1 MEKATVVEVLK
12 DNIQEDGSRVGDQ
25 VVLFIDGNRTTK
37 KGRFLEAN
45 SPNGLLFGTAC
56 KPGLEVITISS
67 VVGQLHVT
75 TVYNVDRSMPIY
87 IL

>member
-1 MEKATVVEVLK
+1 M
-12 DNIQEDGSRVGDQ
+12 
-25 VVLFIDGNRTTK
+25 LFR
-37 KGRFLEAN
+37 
-45 SPNGLLFGTAC
+45 SNGLLFGTAC

-87 IL
+87 FL